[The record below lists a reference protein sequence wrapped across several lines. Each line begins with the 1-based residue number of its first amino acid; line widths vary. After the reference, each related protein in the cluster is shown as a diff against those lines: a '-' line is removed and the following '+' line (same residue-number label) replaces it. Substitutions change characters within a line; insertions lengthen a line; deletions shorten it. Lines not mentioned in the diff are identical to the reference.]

1 MARGKVPPPPPA
13 AFELEGVRPSE
24 YMESSTALYLI
35 LACLLIIHPPAL
47 SRSLI
52 YSLAGACAAWNAAAV
67 FGYEAD
73 GAAVL
78 ATLLCAR
85 ALHRAYQLALTLLAT
100 FPLTISF
107 PFVVH
112 LIPRFSIGEESWF
125 KADGATEARAAPHPT
140 APYDRAP
147 PTPPLPARH
156 IARRSSAGH
165 GIPPPR
171 RPRLASSQVVSQVP
185 AVPQVWREPEDADL
199 GRPLHLRPLLPAIQ
213 RGDQPLPRPVDGA
226 RKDGRSAEINR
237 RDDRK
242 KSPR

>member
-147 PTPPLPARH
+147 HPSPPCPSYRTSL
-156 IARRSSAGH
+156 I
-165 GIPPPR
+165 R
-171 RPRLASSQVVSQVP
+171 RPRHPAAAPPSPRFKPSGQPSTRSASS
-185 AVPQVWREPEDADL
+185 L
-199 GRPLHLRPLLPAIQ
+199 
-213 RGDQPLPRPVDGA
+213 A
-226 RKDGRSAEINR
+226 RA
-237 RDDRK
+237 
-242 KSPR
+242 